1 MNATVGSQ
9 ETPQSSSKD
18 SKTQMTNFLAETINA
33 IVEAHQYTQTVLSV
47 RSRDGEY
54 ATSWEEF
61 AKLADFNYD
70 SGFGSA
76 QIPSDL
82 IVEFVDDTYLYREEY
97 DGAENWAYASRLPLV
112 QPNVKPLT
120 KLVGRYWPTVD
131 GLHNPNEWDEDDR

>member
-1 MNATVGSQ
+1 MI
-9 ETPQSSSKD
+9 
-18 SKTQMTNFLAETINA
+18 NFLAETINA

-61 AKLADFNYD
+61 AKIADTNYD
-70 SGFGSA
+70 NGFGSA

-82 IVEFVDDTYLYREEY
+82 IVEFMDGTYLYRDEY
-97 DGAENWAYASRLPLV
+97 DGSEAWQYSAPLPPLARN
-112 QPNVKPLT
+112 PKPIT
-120 KLVGRYWPTVD
+120 KVVGRYWPDVQ